1 MLVRDLSDDHI
12 DLMEEPW
19 GSAFQVFLPWN
30 TIGARTS
37 LSSVFRN
44 GGSRELQA
52 EAWVACMS
60 SKTFSLETSDDDDDD
75 DADGDTG
82 TDKLAL

>member
-1 MLVRDLSDDHI
+1 M
-12 DLMEEPW
+12 
-19 GSAFQVFLPWN
+19 
-30 TIGARTS
+30 
-37 LSSVFRN
+37 SSVFRN

>member
-1 MLVRDLSDDHI
+1 M
-12 DLMEEPW
+12 
-19 GSAFQVFLPWN
+19 
-30 TIGARTS
+30 
-37 LSSVFRN
+37 SSVFRN
-44 GGSRELQA
+44 GGSSELQA

-75 DADGDTG
+75 DDADGDTG